1 MNGVLEAEMAVIGS
15 CLASPEAIREAAV
28 ELVPE
33 NFQDARNGELFKLM
47 MNEYRDGRPID
58 QITIGQNFP
67 TSLGGMKYIFEVVNL
82 VPSALNVDHYAR
94 IVRAGWAERK
104 LVTACREV
112 AAEPA
117 NEEARSKLRVAM
129 SDHASIGRRVRKV
142 GDFMKEYFEVLDA
155 RILGKGRVF
164 TTRFPSLN
172 RLLTG
177 GGFAPGQLAMIG
189 ARTSRGKSA
198 LLLRMAA
205 DFAKRGARVLFVSA
219 EMTAVE
225 LVDRLISME
234 SGLGIFKLTTRHV
247 QEHLERVTATANQI
261 GRLTVDLSI
270 GGRLTME
277 RLLADVD
284 ASGPEVVVVDYVQRF
299 SPPQAGE
306 VNRAAFF
313 SDVANGLK
321 GMAMNRGIVVIT
333 ASQLGRA
340 VEFRD
345 DKVPTLADLKESGGL
360 EEAPDQVMFIHVPAD
375 PGGDNRRIG
384 EFILAKQ
391 RNGPIGKL
399 PVIFN
404 GDTTEFQEVAEN
416 EPEPF

>member
-1 MNGVLEAEMAVIGS
+1 MNGVVEAEMAVIGS
-15 CLASPEAIREAAV
+15 CFAEADAIRVAAA

-33 NFQDARNGELFKLM
+33 NFQDPRHAQLFKLM
-47 MNEYRDGRPID
+47 MGEYRDGRPVD

-67 TSLGGMKYIFEVVNL
+67 DGMGGMKFIFDLTNL
-82 VPSALNVDHYAR
+82 VPSALHVEHYAR
-94 IVRAGWAERK
+94 IVRAGWAERT
-104 LVTACREV
+104 LVAACREV
-112 AAEPA
+112 ANEPA
-117 NEEARSKLRVAM
+117 NEEARTRLRTAM
-129 SDHASIGRRVRKV
+129 SAHASVARRVRKIADV
-142 GDFMKEYFEVLDA
+142 MTEYFETLDA
-155 RILGKGRVF
+155 RIQGTSRVF

-172 RLLTG
+172 KLLTG
-177 GGFAPGQLAMIG
+177 GGLAPGQLMMIG

-205 DFAKRGARVLFVSA
+205 DFARRGARVLFVSA
-219 EMTAVE
+219 EMTAIE
-225 LVDRLISME
+225 LVDRMISME
-234 SGLGIFKLTTRHV
+234 SGLEIFKLTSRHV
-247 QEHLERVTATANQI
+247 KDHLERVTATAAQV

-277 RLLADVD
+277 RLLSDVD
-284 ASGPEVVVVDYVQRF
+284 AASPDVVVVDYVQRF
-299 SPPQAGE
+299 SPAQAGE

-321 GMAMNRGIVVIT
+321 GLAMTRGVAVMT

-360 EEAPDQVMFIHVPAD
+360 EEAPDQVMFIHVPND
-375 PGGDNRRIG
+375 PAGGNRRIG

-391 RNGPIGKL
+391 RNGPLGKI
-399 PVIFN
+399 PVAFN
-404 GDTTEFQEVAEN
+404 GDTTEFQELAED
-416 EPEPF
+416 EPKPF